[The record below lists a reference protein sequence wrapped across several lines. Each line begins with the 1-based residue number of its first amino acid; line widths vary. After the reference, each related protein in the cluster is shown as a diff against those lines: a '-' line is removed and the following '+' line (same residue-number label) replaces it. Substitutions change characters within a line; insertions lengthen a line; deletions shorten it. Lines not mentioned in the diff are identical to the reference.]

1 MIVAQG
7 KVVLEGYAQND
18 LDGEAILGF
27 SDTGLATPA
36 LIQAWLR
43 KFNAKSF
50 ELSPSFRG
58 FKLEE
63 WFDTER
69 NGMPGTTRRQPERP
83 AIYRMLLSDGYFSH
97 LELPFIEFCAE
108 YEIIP
113 FCFPPH
119 LTHLIQPLD
128 VSVFG
133 VFKHQH
139 KISIENNV
147 RHGNLDFSLFD
158 FLEVFQSFHRESFS
172 YHTILS
178 GWRATG
184 LDPKHI
190 NSSMV
195 VSRLGSFLGRQK
207 EKKGEMPVV
216 EPPET
221 PPRVQGVATA
231 INGLTALRDKYGTL
245 LSSPSRHVLEQTS
258 VHLNRS
264 LVMDRTLEAYEK
276 SATERLNR
284 RKSRR
289 QVKTPTGHIELS
301 QIREKIEARDAE
313 ERRKLMRQQ
322 EVMVNKLRNEHIKEN
337 KKAMAAEKK
346 AHRAARRAVGIK
358 VKFVTLKLEMS
369 SQPSATLCHSAMDCL
384 NLVVACGSRRPMTKR
399 RSQSLSWT
407 RREMQT
413 SQFLGPMKKYSV
425 LKVMAIV
432 SMTSLSCLRCGLNS
446 TINHVKVITK
456 LRITDIQ
463 LLELNCTITELQ

>member
-358 VKFVTLKLEMS
+358 VKFVTLKLPPYKLRPFHDGAWQEDIPGDEFAAQCDFVPLGDGL
-369 SQPSATLCHSAMDCL
+369 SQPGGGLWESPSDDEEEEPIFILDTQRDADL
-384 NLVVACGSRRPMTKR
+384 
-399 RSQSLSWT
+399 
-407 RREMQT
+407 
-413 SQFLGPMKKYSV
+413 SV
-425 LKVMAIV
+425 LGADEEILGFE
-432 SMTSLSCLRCGLNS
+432 SDGYS
-446 TINHVKVITK
+446 I
-456 LRITDIQ
+456 DDEP
-463 LLELNCTITELQ
+463 ELPEMWVEQYN

>member
-1 MIVAQG
+1 MDWGKPVVGASGLLQQKSLLHLSVLLRVAPQQRDISNRDFHNTKLLNLSCDSILIYFHSLISSLSLSIHSLDKMTRSSIVDSDDQRRVARAAQEYLSLVDTARFRTIRKQAELRNIDRHTLG
-7 KVVLEGYAQND
+7 RYIKIYRRAREEGIRKPVLPALKPNHGGRNR
-18 LDGEAILGF
+18 LLSNEAELAIISFIETLER
-27 SDTGLATPA
+27 GLVPA
-36 LIQAWLR
+36 SITTIEEAVNTIRKRMDPTARPASQLWIRHLITIFFTYFLIQAWLR

-184 LDPKHI
+184 LDPK
-190 NSSMV
+190 
-195 VSRLGSFLGRQK
+195 
-207 EKKGEMPVV
+207 
-216 EPPET
+216 
-221 PPRVQGVATA
+221 
-231 INGLTALRDKYGTL
+231 
-245 LSSPSRHVLEQTS
+245 
-258 VHLNRS
+258 
-264 LVMDRTLEAYEK
+264 
-276 SATERLNR
+276 
-284 RKSRR
+284 
-289 QVKTPTGHIELS
+289 
-301 QIREKIEARDAE
+301 
-313 ERRKLMRQQ
+313 
-322 EVMVNKLRNEHIKEN
+322 
-337 KKAMAAEKK
+337 
-346 AHRAARRAVGIK
+346 
-358 VKFVTLKLEMS
+358 
-369 SQPSATLCHSAMDCL
+369 
-384 NLVVACGSRRPMTKR
+384 
-399 RSQSLSWT
+399 
-407 RREMQT
+407 
-413 SQFLGPMKKYSV
+413 
-425 LKVMAIV
+425 
-432 SMTSLSCLRCGLNS
+432 
-446 TINHVKVITK
+446 
-456 LRITDIQ
+456 
-463 LLELNCTITELQ
+463 

>member
-1 MIVAQG
+1 MDPTARPASQSWMRLFMKRFPNLYVKKTEPLEVQRKNAHDPQAIRKWFQEYEGVIRKCNLQRFDVWNFDETGFRIGWLGKTKVVISRANRKKRVRRTVLACIRVIHITELIANINIQVATPNPRNRKSVTSVECISATGRWIPSMIVAQG

-69 NGMPGTTRRQPERP
+69 NGMPGTTRRQPGRP

-128 VSVFG
+128 VSVFE
-133 VFKHQH
+133 VFKHKH

-190 NSSMV
+190 SSSMV
-195 VSRLGSFLGRQK
+195 VGRLGSFLGRQK

-216 EPPET
+216 EPPESL
-221 PPRVQGVATA
+221 PRVQGVATA
-231 INGLTALRDKYGTL
+231 INGL
-245 LSSPSRHVLEQTS
+245 
-258 VHLNRS
+258 
-264 LVMDRTLEAYEK
+264 
-276 SATERLNR
+276 
-284 RKSRR
+284 R
-289 QVKTPTGHIELS
+289 QVWNPFEQPFSTC
-301 QIREKIEARDAE
+301 
-313 ERRKLMRQQ
+313 
-322 EVMVNKLRNEHIKEN
+322 
-337 KKAMAAEKK
+337 
-346 AHRAARRAVGIK
+346 VGAD
-358 VKFVTLKLEMS
+358 LYS
-369 SQPSATLCHSAMDCL
+369 S
-384 NLVVACGSRRPMTKR
+384 K
-399 RSQSLSWT
+399 
-407 RREMQT
+407 
-413 SQFLGPMKKYSV
+413 
-425 LKVMAIV
+425 
-432 SMTSLSCLRCGLNS
+432 
-446 TINHVKVITK
+446 
-456 LRITDIQ
+456 
-463 LLELNCTITELQ
+463 